1 GRWCTALERCARAGV
16 GVAVLK
22 AGSSPAGAAAAR
34 SHTGALAGDQRVVR
48 ALFEEC
54 GALWARAPHELLE
67 FAKALAVTRR
77 VEPRGGGERAGPV
90 AGRGEPRGGGE
101 VGGRG
106 EQRGARVGAGPGGGR
121 GGSRV
126 AVMTCSGGDAS
137 VAADRAQRLGVPLP
151 ALAPATVGGLRAVL
165 PAVATAENPLDY
177 TALLWDEPAK
187 LGRIVDVLAADPSVD
202 RVLVFYDD
210 ASEADASW
218 AAVLDAVREAG
229 ARAAVPVAVAST
241 LPELLGDASAA
252 RLQADG
258 VAAIAGLETALR
270 CLRALSA
277 PSGDP
282 SRIAALRAAATRGGG
297 TGDAAG
303 IPAARGEGPAD
314 AAGISAGGGGRPA
327 DAAGISAGDR
337 PDGWLAEHEAKAL
350 LGAAGLPVVPGRLVA
365 DAEDAVAARHELGG
379 AVALKRSE
387 PGLLHKAAA
396 GAVEIGLASDDS
408 VRAAYARLGAGT
420 LLAERMAP
428 PGVELIVAAR
438 RGLVPALV
446 VGLGGAWAELLD
458 DVAVI
463 PLPAT
468 PPRVERALRSLRGAA
483 RLQRIDVP
491 AVARLAARAGE
502 LLLEAG
508 LHEIELNPVLAYPDG
523 ALAVDAL
530 ARRTNEET
538 R

>member
-1 GRWCTALERCARAGV
+1 
-16 GVAVLK
+16 
-22 AGSSPAGAAAAR
+22 
-34 SHTGALAGDQRVVR
+34 
-48 ALFEEC
+48 
-54 GALWARAPHELLE
+54 
-67 FAKALAVTRR
+67 
-77 VEPRGGGERAGPV
+77 
-90 AGRGEPRGGGE
+90 
-101 VGGRG
+101 
-106 EQRGARVGAGPGGGR
+106 
-121 GGSRV
+121 
-126 AVMTCSGGDAS
+126 MTCSGGDAS

-282 SRIAALRAAATRGGG
+282 SRIAAVRAAAGGG
-297 TGDAAG
+297 GRPADAAGGRPAGAAG
-303 IPAARGEGPAD
+303 IPTARVGRPAD